1 MGAPR
6 SLALCHY
13 YLGAT
18 DYFCGRFQE
27 ALGHLAAAVALYH
40 RVGAAAGEAVSLQF
54 LGMTETALGRLA
66 AGRQRMEEGIA
77 VAEVGTMRSHTLI
90 RLYAAL
96 ARNRIDAN
104 DPATARV
111 YAEQGLALVE
121 QHGRCICNASIYC
134 VAAVA
139 LALTG
144 DLDRAAALG
153 EEALARATH
162 LNSPFF
168 LCMSHQA
175 RAMIFGQTGAWERA
189 FHALDQARQHAHAAT
204 LDYEFGRVLL
214 LRAFIHLQRRKAGD
228 VRAATALMTEALP
241 VFRRLGAQAS
251 AAQARSMLGFLRSQ
265 SRRRTGRKA
274 PSHT

>member
-18 DYFCGRFQE
+18 AYFRGRFQE
-27 ALGHLAAAVALYH
+27 ALAHLTAAAALYR

-54 LGMTETALGRLA
+54 LGLTETALGRPE
-66 AGRQRMEEGIA
+66 AGRQRMEAG
-77 VAEVGTMRSHTLI
+77 VAAAEAGTMRSHTLI

-104 DPATARV
+104 DLAAARA
-111 YAEQGLALVE
+111 YAERGLALVE

-134 VAAVA
+134 VAAAA

-153 EEALARATH
+153 EEALARATD
-162 LNSPFF
+162 LGSPYF
-168 LCMSHQA
+168 LCVSHQA
-175 RAMIFGQTGAWERA
+175 RAMIFGQRGEWAGAFA
-189 FHALDQARQHAHAAT
+189 ALDEARRQAAAAT
-204 LDYEFGRVLL
+204 LAYEFGRVLL
-214 LRAFIHLQRRKAGD
+214 LRAYLHLRRREAGD
-228 VRAATALMTEALP
+228 VRAATALMAEALP
-241 VFRRLGAQAS
+241 IFRGLGAQAS
-251 AAQARSMLGFLRSQ
+251 AAQARSMLGFLRGQ
-265 SRRRTGRKA
+265 ARRRARQA
-274 PSHT
+274 PSRA